1 MVPSSAAEVQPVVA
15 VVALGWVLS
24 NPVWALS
31 WWYVVHAPLGT
42 MGVAARWFAGAAVG
56 AAACATD
63 TALKAT
69 LRQAAATRRSP
80 FTPASSTLDRPVSGR
95 RRGQCGDRGDL
106 HGGHD
111 PEQRSE

>member
-42 MGVAARWFAGAAVG
+42 MGVAARWLEAADVG
-56 AAACATD
+56 AACATD

-69 LRQAAATRRSP
+69 LRQAAATSRSP
-80 FTPASSTLDRPVSGR
+80 FTPKLNARWPGFWSLQLSAPRSRRPAAR
-95 RRGQCGDRGDL
+95 PR
-106 HGGHD
+106 
-111 PEQRSE
+111 

>member
-1 MVPSSAAEVQPVVA
+1 MVPSRAAEVQPVVA

-42 MGVAARWFAGAAVG
+42 MGVAARWLAIPDVG

-63 TALKAT
+63 TALNAM
-69 LRQAAATRRSP
+69 LRQAAARSRSP
-80 FTPASSTLDRPVSGR
+80 FTPKLNARCPCFGSPARHVSP
-95 RRGQCGDRGDL
+95 
-106 HGGHD
+106 H
-111 PEQRSE
+111 